1 MSTRIANG
9 DTRSEERRIGDL
21 WIGDLWIGYVLYE
34 GEKRERREGGGEA
47 EKEGRRNERI

>member
-21 WIGDLWIGYVLYE
+21 WIGDVLYE